1 MTEAEIAN
9 FQANLLMA
17 LYELETA
24 PEIRSQFPDPL
35 GYLETAEDSAIE
47 LAAELVKTWGKL
59 ESSNG

>member
-1 MTEAEIAN
+1 MTEAEIAD

-24 PEIRSQFPDPL
+24 PEIRSQFPDPF

-59 ESSNG
+59 EDSNG

>member
-1 MTEAEIAN
+1 MTEAEIAS

-24 PEIRSQFPDPL
+24 PEIRSQCPDPL